1 MAKVGDG
8 KEDCDDG
15 SDDDEDTMST
25 SGPKVV
31 QVKYLRFNESKVKVS
46 YHGSA
51 GSFKDVRLL
60 LDSYTCESFEGKWRE
75 LVGQLK
81 GNLAWSALKSVTG
94 FAGRKLNKIKSVA
107 NEDVAGVPV
116 AATAETGNEEGN
128 VRDNNDA
135 TPVAYVSTQTDLM
148 TSPTKKKSLFK
159 KLFRTPTKNEKN
171 ERDVFMSG
179 FTATNPAD
187 K

>member
-1 MAKVGDG
+1 MIYDYAFPSEREIKSKKMHLAFEKEFQNQRQPLLLLLLRRLRQQLPKLLQTLPKVDEGSSIKTAKVVGG
-8 KEDCDDG
+8 EDDDD
-15 SDDDEDTMST
+15 DDDEDTMSI

-60 LDSYTCESFEGKWRE
+60 LDSYTCESFEGRWRE

-94 FAGRKLNKIKSVA
+94 LTPDENLTRLNLRR
-107 NEDVAGVPV
+107 
-116 AATAETGNEEGN
+116 TM
-128 VRDNNDA
+128 VR
-135 TPVAYVSTQTDLM
+135 Q
-148 TSPTKKKSLFK
+148 
-159 KLFRTPTKNEKN
+159 
-171 ERDVFMSG
+171 
-179 FTATNPAD
+179 
-187 K
+187 